1 VDILRTGQAQERRLI
16 WQIDNLT
23 KVAAQTFPLRIYSSQ
38 PIAQDQGREVDPVS
52 LQGDLRQGD
61 VFPPGP
67 LMCSPPQ
74 IIAEY
79 QAAHYLQAIAL
90 TICWG
95 GMERTKTLYI
105 YRNRPPQ
112 HIYNTIA
119 KCVQSIQKTN
129 SIQHSWNL
137 LTVGLLWTPVMT
149 SKILHFLCRALGF
162 NQDPPVP
169 IDNKVIRQ
177 YVWPG
182 FRIGIPPGQRP
193 LDWKGNKAETFAAYC
208 RYMTAMIEWAQA
220 RQWTTTEVETTIY
233 DENK

>member
-1 VDILRTGQAQERRLI
+1 MPFAFTGIPTYTTL
-16 WQIDNLT
+16 
-23 KVAAQTFPLRIYSSQ
+23 S
-38 PIAQDQGREVDPVS
+38 PIAFNQFQQTD
-52 LQGDLRQGD
+52 
-61 VFPPGP
+61 
-67 LMCSPPQ
+67 
-74 IIAEY
+74 
-79 QAAHYLQAIAL
+79 
-90 TICWG
+90 
-95 GMERTKTLYI
+95 
-105 YRNRPPQ
+105 
-112 HIYNTIA
+112 
-119 KCVQSIQKTN
+119 SIQE
-129 SIQHSWNL
+129 SWNL
-137 LTVGLLWTPVMT
+137 LTNGLLWTPVMT

-193 LDWKGNKAETFAAYC
+193 QDWKGNKTDTFAAYC